1 MPREF
6 EQIRCQRCRAPNP
19 FGQELCDQCGTRL
32 MLVVEPSSLR
42 YEEETMAGTEAGGL
56 TAERVSVLENNLT
69 RFAEKLE
76 RTLDLMLKQVQSAH
90 IDHLLLDTLIT
101 VLTEAKAVD
110 GAELARR
117 WRAVMEKE
125 GFGKGVP

>member
-1 MPREF
+1 MPRDF

-42 YEEETMAGTEAGGL
+42 YEEETLAGADAGGL
-56 TAERVSVLENNLT
+56 LAERVSSLENHLT

-76 RTLDLMLKQVQSAH
+76 RALDLMLKQVQSAH
-90 IDHLLLDTLIT
+90 HRPDRGRD
-101 VLTEAKAVD
+101 
-110 GAELARR
+110 R
-117 WRAVMEKE
+117 
-125 GFGKGVP
+125 